1 MPNHI
6 HSTNPLPDHELK
18 FSSDPRNSLP
28 TNSPLHLLI
37 QICTAATSKVITDL
51 TQDPMQ
57 TTMPFIPLLNYSHR
71 CELSC
76 PLPDLSR
83 ATSYHS
89 VYYIQYYYI
98 QLCLQLDV
106 NYCHFHSVSS
116 KRITLTRWTRTS
128 KQTSKHREI
137 VSGPG
142 PGHLRA
148 QTDLAIRE
156 APVNYCHT
164 FRKQLHRCHH

>member
-1 MPNHI
+1 MPNHL
-6 HSTNPLPDHELK
+6 HSTNPLPDHEMK
-18 FSSDPRNSLP
+18 FSSDPLNSLP
-28 TNSPLHLLI
+28 TNSPLHILI
-37 QICTAATSKVITDL
+37 EICIAATSKVITDL
-51 TQDPMQ
+51 TRDPMQ
-57 TTMPFIPLLNYSHR
+57 TTMSFIPLLIIPTVANSVVHFHIY
-71 CELSC
+71 LAL
-76 PLPDLSR
+76 PLTILF
-83 ATSYHS
+83 
-89 VYYIQYYYI
+89 VFQYKYI

-106 NYCHFHSVSS
+106 NYCHFHSVIS

-142 PGHLRA
+142 PGHLRS
-148 QTDLAIRE
+148 QTDLTLRE